1 MLRAALVLNFHPR
14 NDESSNSCL
23 APHMGQNHP
32 VECDGKVLLP
42 AGLGFISLSIS
53 ATCMTCQR
61 GQFPISFLS

>member
-23 APHMGQNHP
+23 APHMDQNRP

-53 ATCMTCQR
+53 ATA
-61 GQFPISFLS
+61 